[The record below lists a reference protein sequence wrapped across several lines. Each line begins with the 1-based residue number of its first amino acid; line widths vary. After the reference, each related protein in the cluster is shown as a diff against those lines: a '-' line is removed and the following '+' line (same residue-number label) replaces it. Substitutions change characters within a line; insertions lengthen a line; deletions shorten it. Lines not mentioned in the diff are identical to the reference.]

1 MTALSLADYARVL
14 KPWTA
19 TGSGD
24 FSVGVKAV
32 SNDSRRV
39 VPGTL
44 FCAIRGARID
54 GHRFLDDAVEKG
66 AAGVVISAD
75 SSWTTPKG
83 LPPVLKVTDSYRA
96 WALLCET
103 FYGNPAAGMDVY
115 AVTGTN
121 GKTTI
126 AFLLRRIF
134 QTAFPDEKCG
144 LLSTVEYDTGGPSCA
159 ESARTT
165 PDAENFQRLFAEMK
179 ANHCARAAMELSSHG
194 LHQHRTGS
202 LLFAGAAFTN
212 LTGDHLDYHLTM
224 ENYYQAKR
232 ILFTELLR
240 PGAPA
245 VVNADDEYCRRLRSE
260 LAGAGRPVHSVTLH
274 DEPGADIRV
283 KNLKLKT
290 SGADFLL
297 ETPWGKQPVHSVL
310 TGEFNV
316 CNLSLAASL
325 AAACGVPLELIARI
339 ASQPGIAP
347 PGRLEAQEIAPG
359 VRAFVDYAHTDDAL
373 DRVLSTLRAV
383 AEHRI
388 ITVFGCGGDRDKTK
402 RPRMAAA
409 AAKWSDL
416 VIITSDNPR
425 TEDPLAIIEDIRK
438 GLPQG
443 CDCRIEPDRKK
454 ALKLA
459 AELAE
464 PGDTVLAA
472 GKGHENY
479 QEINGVKHPFDD
491 RQIIR
496 EIRERR
502 ANGK

>member
-1 MTALSLADYARVL
+1 MTDLSLADYARVL
-14 KPWTA
+14 KPWTVS
-19 TGSGD
+19 GSGD
-24 FSVGVKAV
+24 FSIGVKAV
-32 SNDSRRV
+32 ANDSRRV

-44 FCAIRGARID
+44 FCAIRGSRTD
-54 GHRFLDDAVEKG
+54 GHQFLDEVVKKG
-66 AAGVVISAD
+66 AVGAVIAAD
-75 SSWTTPKG
+75 SSWSAPEG
-83 LPPVLKVTDSYRA
+83 FPVLKVTDSYRI

-103 FYGNPAAGMDVY
+103 FYCKPADGMDVY

-121 GKTTI
+121 GKTTV

-134 QTAFPDEKCG
+134 RAAFPDEPCG
-144 LLSTVEYDTGGPSCA
+144 LLSTVEYDTGGTSCA
-159 ESARTT
+159 EAARTT
-165 PDAENFQRLFAEMK
+165 PMAENFQQLFSEMK
-179 ANHCARAAMELSSHG
+179 ANRCVRAAMELSSHG

-202 LLFAGAAFTN
+202 LRFAGAVFTN

-224 ENYYQAKR
+224 ENYYLAKR

-240 PGAPA
+240 PDAPA
-245 VVNADDEYCRRLRSE
+245 VVNADDAFCRRLRDE
-260 LAGAGRPVHSVTLH
+260 LAGAGHEVHSVTLH
-274 DEPGADIRV
+274 DEPGADIRA
-283 KNLKLKT
+283 KDLKLT
-290 SGADFLL
+290 ASGTDFRL
-297 ETPWGKQPVHSVL
+297 ETPWGSCPVHSSL

-316 CNLSLAASL
+316 CNLALAASL
-325 AAACGVPLELIARI
+325 AAARGISLEQIARI
-339 ASQPGIAP
+339 AAEPGIAP
-347 PGRLEAQEIAPG
+347 PGRLQAQEIAPD

-383 AEHRI
+383 AERRI
-388 ITVFGCGGDRDKTK
+388 ITVFGCGGDRDRTK

-438 GLPQG
+438 GIPQG
-443 CDCRIEPDRKK
+443 CNCRIEPDRKT
-454 ALKLA
+454 ALALA

-464 PGDTVLAA
+464 AGDIVLAA

-496 EIRERR
+496 EIRKRR
-502 ANGK
+502 AEVK

>member
-1 MTALSLADYARVL
+1 MTHLSLDDYARVL
-14 KPWTA
+14 KPWTVS
-19 TGSGD
+19 GSGD
-24 FSVGVKAV
+24 FSIGVKAV
-32 SNDSRRV
+32 ANDSRRV

-44 FCAIRGARID
+44 FCAIRGSRTD
-54 GHRFLDDAVEKG
+54 GHQFLDEVVKKG
-66 AAGVVISAD
+66 AAGAVISAD
-75 SSWTTPKG
+75 SSWTAPEG
-83 LPPVLKVTDSYRA
+83 FPVLKVTDPYRA

-103 FYGNPAAGMDVY
+103 FYGKPADGMDVY

-134 QTAFPDEKCG
+134 RAAFPDEPCG
-144 LLSTVEYDTGGPSCA
+144 LLSTVEYDTGGTSCA
-159 ESARTT
+159 EAARTT
-165 PDAENFQRLFAEMK
+165 PMAENFQQLFAEMK
-179 ANHCARAAMELSSHG
+179 ANRCVRAAMELSSHG

-202 LLFAGAAFTN
+202 LRFAGAVFTN

-224 ENYYQAKR
+224 ENYYLAKR

-240 PGAPA
+240 PDAPA
-245 VVNADDEYCRRLRSE
+245 VVNADDGYCRRLRDE
-260 LAGAGRPVHSVTLH
+260 LAGAGHEVHSVTLH
-274 DEPGADIRV
+274 DEPGADIRA
-283 KNLKLKT
+283 KDLKLT
-290 SGADFLL
+290 ASGADFLL
-297 ETPWGKQPVHSVL
+297 ETPWGSSPVHSTL

-316 CNLSLAASL
+316 CNLALAASL
-325 AAACGVPLELIARI
+325 AAARGVSLELIARI
-339 ASQPGIAP
+339 AAEPGIAP
-347 PGRLEAQEIAPG
+347 PGRLEAMEIAPG

-388 ITVFGCGGDRDKTK
+388 ITVFGCGGDRDRTK
-402 RPRMAAA
+402 RSRMAAA

-438 GLPQG
+438 GIPQM
-443 CDCRIEPDRKK
+443 CNCRIEPDRKK
-454 ALKLA
+454 ALELA

-464 PGDTVLAA
+464 AGDIVLAA

-496 EIRERR
+496 EIRKRS
-502 ANGK
+502 ADGK

>member
-1 MTALSLADYARVL
+1 MTALSFADYARVL

-19 TGSGD
+19 ACSGD
-24 FSVGVKAV
+24 FSVHVHDV
-32 SNDSRRV
+32 TNDSRKAG
-39 VPGTL
+39 PGSL
-44 FCAIRGARID
+44 FCAIRGAKAD
-54 GHRFLDDAVEKG
+54 GHLFLDDVVKKG
-66 AAGVVISAD
+66 AAGVVVASD
-75 SSWTTPKG
+75 SQWNAPDG
-83 LPPVLKVTDSYRA
+83 LPVLKVTDPYRA
-96 WALLCET
+96 WALVCET
-103 FYGNPAAGMDVY
+103 FCGKPAAGMDVY

-134 QTAFPDEKCG
+134 RAAYPDQPCG
-144 LLSTVEYDTGGPSCA
+144 LLSTVEYDTGGPACS

-165 PDAENFQRLFAEMK
+165 PDAENFQKLFTEMK
-179 ANHCARAAMELSSHG
+179 MNGCVRAAMELSSHG

-202 LLFAGAAFTN
+202 LLFAGAVFTN

-240 PGAPA
+240 ADAPA

-260 LAGAGRPVHSVTLH
+260 LAGAGREVHSVTLH
-274 DEPGADIRV
+274 AESGADILV
-283 KNLKLKT
+283 KNLKLKA

-297 ETPWGKQPVHSVL
+297 ETPWGNAPVHSTL

-316 CNLSLAASL
+316 SNLAQAAAL
-325 AAACGVPLELIARI
+325 AAACGVPLELIARG
-339 ASQPGIAP
+339 ASEPGIAP
-347 PGRLEAQEIAPG
+347 PGRLESQEIAPG

-373 DRVLSTLRAV
+373 FRVLSSLRAV
-383 AEHRI
+383 SERRI

-409 AAKWSDL
+409 AAKGSDL
-416 VIITSDNPR
+416 IIITSDNPR

-438 GLPQG
+438 GVPAD
-443 CDCRIEPDRKK
+443 CKCRIEPDRKR
-454 ALKLA
+454 ALELA

-464 PGDTVLAA
+464 AGDIVLAA

-502 ANGK
+502 VK

>member
-1 MTALSLADYARVL
+1 MTDLSLADYARVL
-14 KPWTA
+14 KPWTVS
-19 TGSGD
+19 GSGD
-24 FSVGVKAV
+24 FSIGVKTVA
-32 SNDSRRV
+32 NDSRRV

-44 FCAIRGARID
+44 FCAIRGSRID
-54 GHRFLDDAVEKG
+54 GHQFLDEAVKKG
-66 AAGVVISAD
+66 AAGAVTAAD
-75 SSWTTPKG
+75 SQWTVPEG
-83 LPPVLKVTDSYRA
+83 FPVLKVTDSYRA

-103 FYGNPAAGMDVY
+103 FYGKPADGMEVY

-134 QTAFPDEKCG
+134 RTAFPNEPCG
-144 LLSTVEYDTGGPSCA
+144 LLSTVEYDTGGTSCTEA
-159 ESARTT
+159 ARTT
-165 PDAENFQRLFAEMK
+165 PMAENFQQLFAEMK
-179 ANHCARAAMELSSHG
+179 ANRCVRAAMELSSHG

-202 LLFAGAAFTN
+202 LRFAGAVFTN

-224 ENYYQAKR
+224 ENYYLAKR

-240 PGAPA
+240 PDAPA
-245 VVNADDEYCRRLRSE
+245 VVNEDDAYCRRLRSE
-260 LAGAGRPVHSVTLH
+260 LAGAGHEVHSVTLH

-283 KNLKLKT
+283 KDLKLT
-290 SGADFLL
+290 ASGADFML
-297 ETPWGKQPVHSVL
+297 ETPWGSCPVHSTL

-316 CNLSLAASL
+316 CNLALAASL
-325 AAACGVPLELIARI
+325 AAARGVSLDLIARI
-339 ASQPGIAP
+339 AAEPGIAP
-347 PGRLEAQEIAPG
+347 PGRLEAMEIAPG

-373 DRVLSTLRAV
+373 DRVLSALRAV

-388 ITVFGCGGDRDKTK
+388 ITVFGCGGDRDRTK

-409 AAKWSDL
+409 AVKWSDL

-425 TEDPLAIIEDIRK
+425 TEDPLAIIEDIRR
-438 GLPQG
+438 GIPQG
-443 CDCRIEPDRKK
+443 CNCRIEPDRKK
-454 ALKLA
+454 ALELA

-464 PGDTVLAA
+464 AGDIVLAA

-496 EIRERR
+496 EIRKRR
-502 ANGK
+502 ADGK

>member
-1 MTALSLADYARVL
+1 MTALSFADYARVL
-14 KPWTA
+14 KPWSA
-19 TGSGD
+19 ACSGD
-24 FSVGVKAV
+24 FSVRVHEV
-32 SNDSRRV
+32 TNDSRKAG
-39 VPGTL
+39 PGSL
-44 FCAIRGARID
+44 FCAIRGAKAD
-54 GHRFLDDAVEKG
+54 GHLFLDEVVKKG
-66 AAGVVISAD
+66 AAGVVIASD
-75 SSWTTPKG
+75 SQWDAPDG
-83 LPPVLKVTDSYRA
+83 LPVLKVTDPYRA
-96 WALLCET
+96 WALVCET
-103 FYGNPAAGMDVY
+103 FCGKPAEGMDVY

-134 QTAFPDEKCG
+134 RAAYPDQPCG
-144 LLSTVEYDTGGPSCA
+144 LLSTVEYDTGGPVCS

-165 PDAENFQRLFAEMK
+165 PDAENFQKLFTEMN
-179 ANHCARAAMELSSHG
+179 ANGCVRAAMELSSHG

-202 LLFAGAAFTN
+202 LLFAGAVFTN
-212 LTGDHLDYHLTM
+212 LTGDHLDYHRTM

-240 PGAPA
+240 PDAPA
-245 VVNADDEYCRRLRSE
+245 VVNADDEYCRRLRCE
-260 LAGAGRPVHSVTLH
+260 LAGAGREVHSVTLH
-274 DEPGADIRV
+274 AEAGADIRV
-283 KNLKLKT
+283 KNLKLNA

-297 ETPWGKQPVHSVL
+297 ETPWGNCQVHSTL

-316 CNLSLAASL
+316 CNLAQAAAL
-325 AAACGVPLELIARI
+325 AAACRVPLELIARV
-339 ASQPGIAP
+339 ASEPGIAP
-347 PGRLEAQEIAPG
+347 PGRLESQEIAPR

-373 DRVLSTLRAV
+373 FRVMSSLRAV
-383 AEHRI
+383 AERRI

-409 AAKWSDL
+409 AAKGSDL
-416 VIITSDNPR
+416 IIITSDNPR

-438 GLPQG
+438 GVPAG
-443 CDCRIEPDRKK
+443 CECRIEPDRKR
-454 ALKLA
+454 ALELA

-464 PGDTVLAA
+464 AGDIVLAA

>member
-1 MTALSLADYARVL
+1 MTDLSLADYARVL
-14 KPWTA
+14 KPWTVS
-19 TGSGD
+19 GSGD
-24 FSVGVKAV
+24 FSIGVKAV
-32 SNDSRRV
+32 ANDSRRV

-44 FCAIRGARID
+44 FCAIRGSRTD
-54 GHRFLDDAVEKG
+54 GHQFLDDVVKKG
-66 AAGVVISAD
+66 AVGAVISAD
-75 SSWTTPKG
+75 SSWAPPEG
-83 LPPVLKVTDSYRA
+83 FPVLKVTDSYRA

-103 FYGNPAAGMDVY
+103 FYGKPADGMDVY

-134 QTAFPDEKCG
+134 RAAFPDEPCG
-144 LLSTVEYDTGGPSCA
+144 LLSTVEYDTGGTSCA
-159 ESARTT
+159 EAARTT
-165 PDAENFQRLFAEMK
+165 PMAENFQQLFAEMK
-179 ANHCARAAMELSSHG
+179 ANRCVRAAMELSSHG

-202 LLFAGAAFTN
+202 LRFAGAVFTN

-224 ENYYQAKR
+224 ENYYLAKR

-240 PGAPA
+240 DDAPA
-245 VVNADDEYCRRLRSE
+245 VVNADDGYCRRLRDE
-260 LAGAGRPVHSVTLH
+260 LAGAGHEVHSVTLH
-274 DEPGADIRV
+274 DEPGADIRA
-283 KNLKLKT
+283 KFLKLT
-290 SGADFLL
+290 ASGADFQL
-297 ETPWGKQPVHSVL
+297 ETPWGSCPVHSTL

-316 CNLSLAASL
+316 CNLALAAAL
-325 AAACGVPLELIARI
+325 AAACGVPLDLITRI
-339 ASQPGIAP
+339 AAEPGIAP
-347 PGRLEAQEIAPG
+347 PGRLEAMEIAPG

-383 AEHRI
+383 AERRI
-388 ITVFGCGGDRDKTK
+388 ITVFGCGGDRDRTK

-438 GLPQG
+438 GIPQG
-443 CDCRIEPDRKK
+443 CNCRIEPDRKK
-454 ALKLA
+454 ALELA

-464 PGDTVLAA
+464 AGDIVLAA

-496 EIRERR
+496 EIRKRR
-502 ANGK
+502 ADGK